1 MEENDVISMLEREK
15 TVRDG
20 APCTI
25 VVQGKVYS
33 VKQISNTVRRKIADL
48 EKEALILERESK
60 GEITIKRAKRIDKKI
75 RTLHSKTAAYYLLNN
90 KALFIP
96 FLFAITWRIL
106 DLRDSEHTFE
116 INKAGMNNK
125 GVDFFLANW
134 QITKVALALSTK
146 LVGEG
151 IKSYQERMESAESM
165 LEEDATRKK
174 AEDKSE
180 VSLKARQTTKR

>member
-1 MEENDVISMLEREK
+1 
-15 TVRDG
+15 
-20 APCTI
+20 
-25 VVQGKVYS
+25 
-33 VKQISNTVRRKIADL
+33 
-48 EKEALILERESK
+48 
-60 GEITIKRAKRIDKKI
+60 
-75 RTLHSKTAAYYLLNN
+75 
-90 KALFIP
+90 
-96 FLFAITWRIL
+96 
-106 DLRDSEHTFE
+106 
-116 INKAGMNNK
+116 MNNK